1 MRVRP
6 GAVPSEALIGRAAC
20 PICPLLSRAA
30 AKLSPLPYPQQH
42 RSTQSVWGPKPK
54 EHRSAQ
60 QLCSPLRATRGFC
73 GPPSAP
79 QRHARAGKA
88 GGQERLG
95 GGNRLNCWAAG
106 ATCST
111 RCAKAGGSESIRPG
125 INGISSLSQKSDS
138 YWNEM
143 ETASPSYS
151 TCKRPYEQ
159 SSEEESNRK
168 RVKYNETY
176 SAPSVSKDKFS
187 YMGDS
192 VVVYTDGCCSS
203 NGRRKA
209 RAGVGVYWGPDHPL
223 NTSDRLSGRQTNQRA
238 EIHAACKAIEQAK
251 SQNIKKLVLYT
262 DSKFTINGVTSW
274 VDNWKNNG
282 WRTSTG
288 KDVINKEDFERLD
301 KLSEGMEIQWMHV
314 PGHAGFTGNEAADR
328 LAREG
333 AGKQN
338 F

>member
-1 MRVRP
+1 MLRRLLAALIHP
-6 GAVPSEALIGRAAC
+6 CFVPS
-20 PICPLLSRAA
+20 S
-30 AKLSPLPYPQQH
+30 
-42 RSTQSVWGPKPK
+42 
-54 EHRSAQ
+54 
-60 QLCSPLRATRGFC
+60 
-73 GPPSAP
+73 
-79 QRHARAGKA
+79 
-88 GGQERLG
+88 G
-95 GGNRLNCWAAG
+95 GGMFYAVRRGRKIGVYQTWEECQEQVNRYPAASFKKFASEG
-106 ATCST
+106 EAWSFV
-111 RCAKAGGSESIRPG
+111 GSEARPSSSHSAG
-125 INGISSLSQKSDS
+125 TSGISSLTQKSDS
-138 YWNEM
+138 YWNEL

-151 TCKRPYEQ
+151 TCKRPFEQ
-159 SSEEESNRK
+159 SSDEESNRK
-168 RVKYNETY
+168 HVKYNETY
-176 SAPSVSKDKFS
+176 SAPSVSKDDKFS

-209 RAGVGVYWGPDHPL
+209 RAGVGVYWGPGHSL

-251 SQNIKKLVLYT
+251 SQNIKKLVIYT
-262 DSKFTINGVTSW
+262 DSKFTINGITSW
-274 VDNWKNNG
+274 VDNWKSNG
-282 WRTSTG
+282 WRTSAG

-338 F
+338 S

>member
-1 MRVRP
+1 MFYAVRRGRKIGVYQTWEECREQVNRYP
-6 GAVPSEALIGRAAC
+6 AASFKKFASEGEAWSFVGSEA
-20 PICPLLSRAA
+20 
-30 AKLSPLPYPQQH
+30 PQSSSH
-42 RSTQSVWGPKPK
+42 
-54 EHRSAQ
+54 SAGT
-60 QLCSPLRATRGFC
+60 S
-73 GPPSAP
+73 
-79 QRHARAGKA
+79 
-88 GGQERLG
+88 
-95 GGNRLNCWAAG
+95 
-106 ATCST
+106 
-111 RCAKAGGSESIRPG
+111 
-125 INGISSLSQKSDS
+125 GISSLTHKSDS
-138 YWNEM
+138 YLNEL

-151 TCKRPYEQ
+151 TCKRPFEQ
-159 SSEEESNRK
+159 SSDEESNRK
-168 RVKYNETY
+168 HVKYDETY
-176 SAPSVSKDKFS
+176 SAPSVSKDDKFS

-209 RAGVGVYWGPDHPL
+209 RAGVGVYWGPGHSL

-251 SQNIKKLVLYT
+251 SQNIKKLVIYT
-262 DSKFTINGVTSW
+262 DSKFTINGITSW
-274 VDNWKNNG
+274 VDNWKSNG

-338 F
+338 S